1 MRAVKIKKLT
11 RPLDKVLSYLCR
23 EKDDCWNTACL
34 NRNCFEEAKRNDP
47 DFSWSEKPLI
57 FGEKD
62 LIDDFFKG
70 KKNVKLKCS
79 TVLNIKNRAYFQLV

>member
-70 KKNVKLKCS
+70 
-79 TVLNIKNRAYFQLV
+79 IKEWEIKMLDCLRITRIKY